1 MEPNETMERACYNSC
16 YRHGV
21 DEKRRVQIP
30 AKWRPAKD
38 GVQLTVMVWPKA
50 KEGTCLRVLPPE
62 KLAQLWRDIEAMPNS
77 DDDKPVLKR
86 YIGSRSAQVPLDKAG
101 RICLPEEMAKA
112 AGISGE

>member
-1 MEPNETMERACYNSC
+1 
-16 YRHGV
+16 
-21 DEKRRVQIP
+21 
-30 AKWRPAKD
+30 
-38 GVQLTVMVWPKA
+38 MVWPKA

-86 YIGSRSAQVPLDKAG
+86 YIGSRSAQVTLDKAG

-112 AGISGE
+112 AGITGDAVLVGVLDAFEIWNPENYERIEAADALKAQQAFRMIE